1 MESIEKADLKGKK
14 VLVRVDFNVPLD
26 EKYNITDDTRLEKTM
41 PTIKHIINEGGS
53 AILMSHMGRPKGEY
67 DENHS
72 LKHLIPYL
80 KENLNMEVKFAEDCV
95 GDKAEEA
102 ANSLQDGEVLLLEN
116 LRFHKEEKEGDEGFS
131 KKLAGLADIYVNDA
145 FGTSHRDHSSVYGV
159 PMLFDKKYAGL
170 LLKNEINTLDHVFEH
185 KEPVTLV
192 MGGSKVGDKIGIIKD
207 LFGKVDN
214 VLIGGA
220 MANTFVKAKGGS
232 VGDSKVE
239 DDKLEEAK
247 NLLDEAEDRQISF
260 YIPDDFVVA
269 KNVEN
274 PEDIVTARES
284 MIPKEGRGVDIGA
297 ETRDNFSGIVET
309 SGTIIW
315 NGPMGVF
322 EKQEFATGT
331 NRVAE
336 DIATASR
343 EGAFSVIGGGDTT
356 AAVRRVG
363 VMPNMSHI
371 STGGG
376 AMLEYLAGHGLPGIK
391 ALES

>member
-1 MESIEKADLKGKK
+1 MESIEKAGLKGKK

-26 EKYNITDDTRLEKTM
+26 EKHNITDDTRLKKTI
-41 PTIKHIINEGGS
+41 PTIKHIIEAGGS
-53 AILMSHMGRPKGEY
+53 AVLMSHMGRPKGEF
-67 DENHS
+67 DEDHS
-72 LKHLIPYL
+72 LKHVIPYL
-80 KENLNMEVKFAEDCV
+80 KENLNTEVKFAEDCV
-95 GDKAEEA
+95 GEKAEEA
-102 ANSLQDGEVLLLEN
+102 ANSLKDGEVLLLEN
-116 LRFHKEEKEGDEGFS
+116 LRFHKEEKQGDEEFS
-131 KKLAGLADIYVNDA
+131 KKLAKLADIYVNDA
-145 FGTSHRDHSSVYGV
+145 FGTSHRDHCSVYGV
-159 PMLFDKKYAGL
+159 AKLFDKKYAGL
-170 LLKNEINTLDHVFEH
+170 LLQNEIKTLDHVFEH
-185 KEPVTLV
+185 KEPVTLI

-239 DDKLEEAK
+239 DDKLEDAK
-247 NLLDEAEDRQISF
+247 NLLAEAEDRQISF

-269 KNVEN
+269 KDIEH

-284 MIPKEGRGVDIGA
+284 MIPKEGKSLDIGA
-297 ETRDNFSGIVET
+297 ETRDNYSGIIET

-343 EGAFSVIGGGDTT
+343 EGAFTVIGGGDTT
-356 AAVRRVG
+356 AAVKKIGVG
-363 VMPNMSHI
+363 PNISHI

-376 AMLEYLAGHGLPGIK
+376 AMLEYLAGYELPGIK
-391 ALES
+391 ALEK